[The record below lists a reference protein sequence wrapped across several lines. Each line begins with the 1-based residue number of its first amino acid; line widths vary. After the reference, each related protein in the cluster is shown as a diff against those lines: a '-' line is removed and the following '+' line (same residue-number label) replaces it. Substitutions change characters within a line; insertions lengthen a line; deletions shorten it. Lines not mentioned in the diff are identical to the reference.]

1 MNSQTQNQVTIRT
14 ATEED
19 MTWVNNQY
27 LSIGF
32 KLSDFERE
40 LIAIAEVNGEQAGLG
55 RLQYIDKGSAELGG
69 MYVHYAFRG
78 LGVAGRIVDH
88 LVKNAAGYQ
97 KIYCLPFAHLQ
108 AFYQKFGF
116 APEQELTKVPRVVL
130 EKHNWCN
137 SSYAHKTLLFS
148 LTRDI

>member
-1 MNSQTQNQVTIRT
+1 MAQK
-14 ATEED
+14 ED
-19 MTWVNNQY
+19 MAWVNNQY

-40 LIAIAEVNGEQAGLG
+40 LIAIAEVNGEKAGLG
-55 RLQYIDKGSAELGG
+55 RLQLIEKGIAELGG
-69 MYVHYAFRG
+69 MYVKDSFRG
-78 LGVAGRIVDH
+78 LGVAGRIVDY
-88 LVKNAAGYQ
+88 LVKNATDYQ

-137 SSYAHKTLLFS
+137 NSYEHKTLLFS

>member
-1 MNSQTQNQVTIRT
+1 MS
-14 ATEED
+14 
-19 MTWVNNQY
+19 WVNNQY

-32 KLSDFERE
+32 KLSDFSRE
-40 LIAIAEVNGEQAGLG
+40 LIAIAEVNGEKAGLG
-55 RLQYIDKGSAELGG
+55 RLQHIDEGIAELGG
-69 MYVHYAFRG
+69 MYVSDNFRG
-78 LGVAGRIVDH
+78 LGVAGLIVDY
-88 LVKNAAGYQ
+88 LIRNAGDYQ

-130 EKHNWCN
+130 EKHKWCN
-137 SSYAHKTLLFS
+137 SSYEHKTLLFS